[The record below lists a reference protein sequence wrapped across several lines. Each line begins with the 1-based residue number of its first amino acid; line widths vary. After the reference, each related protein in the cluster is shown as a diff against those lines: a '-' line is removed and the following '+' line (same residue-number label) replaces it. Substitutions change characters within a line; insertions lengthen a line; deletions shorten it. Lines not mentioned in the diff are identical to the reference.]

1 MKCIGAQK
9 RVNDA
14 KLARLGFVRRA
25 LTRKTYMAS
34 NVLLCSHYWRLFG
47 LSSSTTGGVPI
58 LVMREGANRS
68 RGREAQH
75 NNIMAAKVVAE
86 SVRSALGPKGM
97 DKMLVDSFGD
107 VTITS
112 DGRTILDEMDVQHP
126 AAKMLVE
133 VAKTQDKEAGDGTTS
148 AVIIAGE
155 LLSRAEELIDK
166 NIHPTVIIDG
176 YRKAADKALVTLE
189 KIAIPIDLKSTEYLK
204 KAASTSMGSKLVAEY
219 KDYLA
224 DLAVKAMMAVVEKQ
238 ADGTFR
244 ADVDDVKVEKKTGES
259 LKETSLISGIVLDK
273 EIVHS
278 GMPKRLEKAKIAL
291 LDASLENEKP
301 EMDAK
306 ISIESPEQIE
316 AFLNQEETM
325 LKDMVEKVLATGT
338 NVVICQKGIDDMA
351 QHFLARKGVIAIRR
365 AKKSDMEKLARAT
378 GAKIISSIDALAA
391 SDLGY
396 AALVE
401 ERKTGDDKMT
411 YIEGCKNPKSVTL
424 LIRGGTQR
432 MIAEAERSI
441 HDGLCVVKDLI
452 EDPRIVAGG
461 SAPEMEMAN
470 VIKKYAQTVQGREQL
485 AITIFA
491 ESLEAIATTLAENA
505 GLDTVDILSELRT
518 RHQKGE
524 TWAGID
530 VLAGKVEDMTKINVY
545 EPLAVKKQI
554 IKSANEAASMIL
566 KIDDVIASQKM
577 KSPPMPPGGGMP
589 GGMGGMGGMSGGMM

>member
-1 MKCIGAQK
+1 M
-9 RVNDA
+9 
-14 KLARLGFVRRA
+14 
-25 LTRKTYMAS
+25 S
-34 NVLLCSHYWRLFG
+34 NLQA
-47 LSSSTTGGVPI
+47 GGVPV
-58 LVMREGANRS
+58 LVMKEGSKRS

-75 NNIMAAKVVAE
+75 ANIMAAKVVAE

-126 AAKMLVE
+126 AAKMMVE
-133 VAKTQDKEAGDGTTS
+133 VAKTQDKETGDGTTS

-176 YRKAADKALVTLE
+176 YRKAADKALETLE
-189 KIAIPIDLKSTEYLK
+189 KIAISIDLKSTDYLK
-204 KAASTSMGSKLVAEY
+204 KAAATSMGSKIVAEY

-224 DLAVKAMMAVVEKQ
+224 DLAVKAMLAVAEKQ

-259 LKETSLISGIVLDK
+259 LKDTSLIYGVVLDK

-278 GMPKRLEKAKIAL
+278 GMPKRVENAKIAL

-306 ISIESPEQIE
+306 ISIESPDQIE
-316 AFLNQEETM
+316 AFLKEEEAM
-325 LKDMVEKVLATGT
+325 LKGMVEKVLASGA
-338 NVVICQKGIDDMA
+338 NVIVVQKGIDDMA
-351 QHFLARKGVIAIRR
+351 QHFLARKGAVAIRR
-365 AKKSDMEKLARAT
+365 AKKSDIEKLARAT
-378 GAKIISSIDALAA
+378 GAKIVSNIDALT
-391 SDLGY
+391 SEDLGY

-401 ERKTGDDKMT
+401 ERRTGDDKMT
-411 YIEGCKNPKSVTL
+411 YIEGCKNPKSVTF

-432 MIAEAERSI
+432 MTAEAERSI
-441 HDGLCVVKDLI
+441 HDALCVVRDLI
-452 EDPRIVAGG
+452 EEPKVVAGG
-461 SAPEMEMAN
+461 SAPEMEMAS
-470 VIKKYAQTVQGREQL
+470 VLKKYAQTVQGREQL
-485 AITIFA
+485 AIIVFA
-491 ESLEAIATTLAENA
+491 ESLETIATTLAENA
-505 GLDTVDILSELRT
+505 GLDPIDILSQLRT
-518 RHQKGE
+518 RHEKGE

-554 IKSANEAASMIL
+554 IKSANEASSMIL
-566 KIDDVIASQKM
+566 KIDDIISTAKM
-577 KSPPMPPGGGMP
+577 KTPPMPPGGGMP
-589 GGMGGMGGMSGGMM
+589 GGMGMGGMGGMPGGMM